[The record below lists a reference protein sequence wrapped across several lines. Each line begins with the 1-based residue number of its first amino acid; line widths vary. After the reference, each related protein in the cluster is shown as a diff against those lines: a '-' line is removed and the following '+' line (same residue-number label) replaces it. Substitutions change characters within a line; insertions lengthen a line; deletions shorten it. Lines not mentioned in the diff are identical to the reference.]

1 MSSLR
6 RQWWVAGLQF
16 AVFRPQNLHLL
27 DFFHLG
33 LVNIGQEAS
42 KPDERPNAIA
52 AAYWR
57 VLIRNLLEVEMLQ
70 HVGMQRGVSSS
81 IVRGMRLTGAFT
93 TLRPGV
99 HPE

>member
-1 MSSLR
+1 
-6 RQWWVAGLQF
+6 
-16 AVFRPQNLHLL
+16 
-27 DFFHLG
+27 
-33 LVNIGQEAS
+33 
-42 KPDERPNAIA
+42 
-52 AAYWR
+52 
-57 VLIRNLLEVEMLQ
+57 VEMRQ